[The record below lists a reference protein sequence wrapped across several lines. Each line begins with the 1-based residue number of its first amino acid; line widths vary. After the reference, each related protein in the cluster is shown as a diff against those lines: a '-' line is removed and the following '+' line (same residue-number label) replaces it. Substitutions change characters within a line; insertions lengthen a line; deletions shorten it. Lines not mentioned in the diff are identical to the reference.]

1 MLLRQLF
8 DPALAQYSYLIG
20 CQKTGE
26 AIVVD
31 PLRDIEPYL
40 ELAAANGLRIT
51 AVAETHIHAD
61 FVSGAQTFARRD
73 PELRVLVSGEGGPD
87 WQSEWAK
94 GRLNTTVLKDKETFR
109 IGGIEFTAVHSPG
122 HTPEHMSY
130 LVTDQG
136 GGADAPMAALTGD
149 FIFIGDVGRPDLLEQ
164 AAGIA
169 NTQEAGARQLFES
182 LRKFGAQDD
191 ALLILPAHGA
201 GSACGKALG
210 AVPFSTLGYE
220 RRFNHA
226 LRLALESS
234 EQDFVDFILSGQ
246 PDPPPYFARMKAVN
260 RDGIGGAMEAVK
272 PKEWPAMDV
281 VEWTLGR
288 ILDTRMDRE
297 AFDAEHLPGAIHAP
311 YPGAFFLTSAGS
323 YVEADDKILLAT
335 ASQAEAGEATRQLF
349 RIGLDH
355 VVGWAPINAV
365 REAGLMKARTP
376 RVDFADWDQSA
387 ITADQQVLDVRN
399 RSEFE
404 AGHLPNSLN
413 IPYTRLAPRRGE
425 IPQDKELLIHCGSGK
440 RASLAASYLRALGYR
455 AVHIDGTCTDCERIA
470 AEQALAH

>member
-20 CQKTGE
+20 CQRTGE
-26 AIVVD
+26 AIVID

-40 ELAAANGLRIT
+40 ELAAANGLRVT

-73 PELRVLVSGEGGPD
+73 PELRVIVSGEGGPD

-94 GRLNTTVLKDKETFR
+94 GRLNTTVLKDGETFR
-109 IGGIEFTAVHSPG
+109 VGGIEFTALHTPG

-130 LVTDQG
+130 LVTDLG

-169 NTQEAGARQLFES
+169 HTQEAGARQLFAS
-182 LRKFGAQDD
+182 LRKFGTRDD
-191 ALLILPAHGA
+191 ALLLLPAHGA
-201 GSACGKALG
+201 GSACGKSLG

-220 RRFNHA
+220 RRFNRA
-226 LRLALESS
+226 LRLALEGG

-260 RDGIGGAMEAVK
+260 RDGIGGATEPAEVG
-272 PKEWPAMDV
+272 EWPARDV

-288 ILDTRMDRE
+288 ILDLRADRE
-297 AFDAEHLPGAIHAP
+297 GFDEEHLPGAIHAP
-311 YPGAFFLTSAGS
+311 YPGAFFLPSAGS
-323 YVEADDKILLAT
+323 YVEADDRILLAT
-335 ASQAEAGEATRQLF
+335 ASQSEADDAARQLF

-355 VVGWAPINAV
+355 VVGWTSLKAV
-365 REAGLMKARTP
+365 REEGLMKARTP
-376 RVDFADWDQSA
+376 RIDFADWDQSA
-387 ITADQQVLDVRN
+387 ITPDQRILDVRN

-404 AGHLPNSLN
+404 AGHLPHSLN
-413 IPYTRLAPRRGE
+413 IPYTRLAPRMRE
-425 IPQDKELLIHCGSGK
+425 IPEDKELLIHCGSGK
-440 RASLAASYLRALGYR
+440 RAALASSYLRALGYR
-455 AVHIDGTCTDCERIA
+455 TVHIDGTCTDCERIA
-470 AEQALAH
+470 SEQALSH